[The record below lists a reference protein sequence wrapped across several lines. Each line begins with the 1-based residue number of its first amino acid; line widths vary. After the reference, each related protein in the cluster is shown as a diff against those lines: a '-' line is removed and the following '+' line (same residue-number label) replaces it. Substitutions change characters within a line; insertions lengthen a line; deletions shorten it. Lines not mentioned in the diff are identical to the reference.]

1 MSGRPLSR
9 LMGLATSLYGVYALV
24 RPGHLARALDA
35 SPAERR
41 SLDRLA
47 RTYGVRDLASSSLLL
62 SSDPA
67 LARAAMALRVASDLG
82 DCAVLT
88 STTSDR
94 GVRRKIAA
102 VTLGWAALNAAA
114 WWADERR

>member
-1 MSGRPLSR
+1 MKRPLSR
-9 LMGLATSLYGVYALV
+9 LMALATSGYAVYALV

-35 SPAERR
+35 DPAERAG
-41 SLDRLA
+41 LDRLA
-47 RTYGVRDLASSSLLL
+47 MVYGLRDLSTSSLLL

-67 LARAAMALRVASDLG
+67 LARAAMGLRIASDLG

-88 STTSDR
+88 ATTSDPA
-94 GVRRKIAA
+94 VRRKIAA

>member
-1 MSGRPLSR
+1 
-9 LMGLATSLYGVYALV
+9 MGAATSAYGVYALA

-35 SPAERR
+35 PDVERR

-47 RTYGVRDLASSSLLL
+47 RTYGLRDLATSSLLL
-62 SSDPA
+62 SSDAA
-67 LARAAMALRVASDLG
+67 LARAAMALRIAGDLG
-82 DCAVLT
+82 DCAVLAT
-88 STTSDR
+88 TTSDR
-94 GVRRKIAA
+94 HVRRKVAA

>member
-1 MSGRPLSR
+1 MQRPLSR
-9 LMGLATSLYGVYALV
+9 MMGLATSAYGVYALV

-35 SPAERR
+35 APSERR
-41 SLDRLA
+41 SLERLA

-67 LARAAMALRVASDLG
+67 LARAAMALRIVGDLG

-88 STTSDR
+88 ATTTDPA
-94 GVRRKIAA
+94 VRRKVAA
-102 VTLGWAALNAAA
+102 VTLGWAVLNAAA
-114 WWADERR
+114 WWADERH

>member
-1 MSGRPLSR
+1 MDRPLSR
-9 LMGLATSLYGVYALV
+9 AMGLATSGYAVFALV
-24 RPGHLARALDA
+24 RPGHLARALGA
-35 SPAERR
+35 ARGERR

-47 RTYGVRDLASSSLLL
+47 MTFGVRDLASSALLL
-62 SSDPA
+62 SSEPA
-67 LARAAMALRVASDLG
+67 LARAAMGLRIAGDLG

-88 STTSDR
+88 RTTTDPA
-94 GVRRKIAA
+94 VRRKVAA